1 VRINSLVASFPTSCH
16 PLFTVD
22 FANSDALYCSS

>member
-1 VRINSLVASFPTSCH
+1 VSFPTPCH

-22 FANSDALYCSS
+22 VANSDALYCSS